1 MNVIGADG
9 LCGSN
14 FVVTPISLHEM
25 TCGLKQCIEINIIKE
40 SFEYQIWWSDI
51 TDWYKA
57 CTQKHRH
64 EYE

>member
-14 FVVTPISLHEM
+14 FVVTPISLHEL

-40 SFEYQIWWSDI
+40 SFEYQIWWSGI
-51 TDWYKA
+51 KHALRNTDMNMN
-57 CTQKHRH
+57 R
-64 EYE
+64 